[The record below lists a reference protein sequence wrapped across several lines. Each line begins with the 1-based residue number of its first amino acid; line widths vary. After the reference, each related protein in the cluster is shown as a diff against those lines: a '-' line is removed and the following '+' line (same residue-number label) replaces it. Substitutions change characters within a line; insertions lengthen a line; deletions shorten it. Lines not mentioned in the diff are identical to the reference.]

1 MKTTNGLQSMLDIKE
16 LTMQHHKDA
25 ERQAFVGILM
35 SGNIDHDL
43 YATYLYN
50 QYHCYRALEDRA
62 IENSLFVDTPNLPRA
77 NRIRKD
83 FQHLWTLDE
92 MPALTDST
100 IDYMQHIE
108 NIKEDAQSLYA
119 HIYVRHMG
127 DLRGGQMIRRKTP
140 GLNEYYFFTP
150 EEMKYGDII
159 KEKINTYLNIYEHTV
174 LPEAKLCF
182 EYATKLFGEM
192 NDLGKT
198 S

>member
-1 MKTTNGLQSMLDIKE
+1 MLDIKE
-16 LTMQHHKDA
+16 LTKEQHKNA
-25 ERQAFVGILM
+25 ERKEFVSVLM
-35 SGNIDHDL
+35 SGNIDPWL

-83 FQHLWTLDE
+83 YNHLWTLDE
-92 MPALTDST
+92 APALTDST
-100 IDYMQHIE
+100 IEYMKHIE
-108 NIKEDAQSLYA
+108 TIKEDAQSLYA

-127 DLRGGQMIRRKTP
+127 DLRGGQMIRKKTP

-159 KEKINTYLNIYEHTV
+159 KDKINTYLKRYQYNIS
-174 LPEAKLCF
+174 
-182 EYATKLFGEM
+182 
-192 NDLGKT
+192 N
-198 S
+198 